1 MSVRTVQHGDV
12 SIAYE
17 EFGSA
22 GDEPMLLIMGLDF
35 QMVWWPDEFIE
46 GLVARGFHVVR
57 FDNRD
62 AGLST
67 HFTSP
72 RRENLFKVMFRG
84 LPAPAYTTYDMVDDG
99 IAVMD
104 AMGWAS
110 AHLLGGSMGS
120 SIALATAVLHPDRVR
135 SVSGVFTAPARKS
148 DAVRYLKVG
157 YFPRLIRHLR
167 RLNLPRNDEGA
178 VQTLV
183 EIVRL
188 MSSPNH
194 PFDEP
199 LTRRMAEQS
208 HARAPRDPSS
218 SQRHLAA
225 GRAAGELNERI
236 GEVRVPTVLINGADD
251 PFIRPGAAAAQARR
265 IPGAKSMVLPAMG
278 HTLPREHWT
287 TLLDTITANARS
299 AVRQ

>member
-1 MSVRTVQHGDV
+1 MSVQTVQNGDV

-17 EFGSA
+17 KFGAA
-22 GDEPMLLIMGLDF
+22 GGEPMLLIMGLDF
-35 QMVWWPDEFIE
+35 QMVWWPDEFCA
-46 GLVARGFHVVR
+46 GLVERGFHVVR

-72 RRENLFKVMFRG
+72 RRENLFKVLFRG
-84 LPAPAYTTYDMVDDG
+84 MPAPPYTTYDMVADG

-135 SVSGVFTAPARKS
+135 SVSGVFTAPTKRS
-148 DAVRYLKVG
+148 DSVRYLKVG
-157 YFPRLIRHLR
+157 YFPKLVLHLR

-178 VQTLV
+178 VRTLV
-183 EIVRL
+183 EIMRL

-194 PFDEP
+194 PFDEA
-199 LTRRMAEQS
+199 LARRMAEVS

-218 SQRHLAA
+218 SQRHMAA
-225 GRAAGELNERI
+225 GRAAGELNDRMR
-236 GEVRVPTVLINGADD
+236 EVKVPTVLINGADD

-265 IPGAKSMVLPAMG
+265 IPGARSMVIPAMG

-287 TLLDTITANARS
+287 LLLDTIAANAGS
-299 AVRQ
+299 AVRR